1 MTASIYSHTTLP
13 RKDVAEDEEK
23 DVDALVS
30 FVMLVSSLI
39 LLTVVFVLFSAIRAV
54 TASRSRAS

>member
-1 MTASIYSHTTLP
+1 M
-13 RKDVAEDEEK
+13 AEDEEK

-39 LLTVVFVLFSAIRAV
+39 LLTVVLVLFSAIKAV